1 MTDARAQL
9 RAVLAVAI
17 TAISAAFAVH
27 VTARLNDILT
37 ILEGMK

>member
-17 TAISAAFAVH
+17 AAMAVAFAVH

-37 ILEGMK
+37 ILEGMQ